1 MKIVKNIL
9 IKCINTYTTHFS
21 FPKKGM
27 GLFFKFL
34 KKYTIQKEL
43 FKKKCNS
50 GIFCYVNAEDHIQ
63 KIILWTGEYEKE
75 VYDFAKKVLTN
86 EDTVLDIGAN
96 IGYHSIHFASLVP
109 NGKVYCFEPNALLNP
124 LIKKNF
130 KLNGFTNFEIE
141 NKAVSNKNE
150 VSSFFISNSSNTG
163 LSILTNEISQSN
175 IEVKTIYLDDYFKTQ
190 KIHLIKIDIE
200 GAELNALKGMKQ
212 LLQTQSPYIIIE
224 LIEEQLNKFNSTCSE
239 VYEFLF
245 ALEYNAFLKQ
255 GNNYLKITDT
265 KTEGYSIFF
274 IPNNK
279 ENQFLLLLSK

>member
-21 FPKKGM
+21 FPKRGM
-27 GLFFKFL
+27 GLFLKFL

-86 EDTVLDIGAN
+86 EDIVLDIGAN

-124 LIKKNF
+124 LIEKNF

-239 VYEFLF
+239 VYEFLL
-245 ALEYNAFLKQ
+245 ALGYNAFLKQ
-255 GNNYLKITDT
+255 GNNYLKIIDT

-279 ENQFLLLLSK
+279 EKQFLLLLSK